1 MTDEISAGEEGSAV
15 ELPSDRRE
23 DQTALEE
30 VRYGQ
35 CGNGCCRRNPGDGG
49 VYLPKIFFCRSGSS
63 AVLQGIVTYFPP
75 FIDKLVLLL
84 NSGLTVMTAMEK
96 IAEDCRLQFEYDRR
110 NMLAYEAAEIGKL
123 VKETN
128 ASVVREWHNFA
139 ARTGI
144 NEIMRFSTIIEDNLG
159 KGTSLAEKL
168 EIEGNLLREKEKNLC
183 RKKCG

>member
-15 ELPSDRRE
+15 ELPSQIGEKIRLRWKKYDTGNAGMVAVGGILVTAAFIFRRYSFADR
-23 DQTALEE
+23 E
-30 VRYGQ
+30 VQRY
-35 CGNGCCRRNPGDGG
+35 CR
-49 VYLPKIFFCRSGSS
+49 
-63 AVLQGIVTYFPP
+63 GIVTYFPP

-144 NEIMRFSTIIEDNLG
+144 NEIMRFGHD
-159 KGTSLAEKL
+159 
-168 EIEGNLLREKEKNLC
+168 C
-183 RKKCG
+183 